1 MVVELKMNQ
10 SAESALAQI
19 RERRYVEALSDYKG
33 KVLLVGVNYDRETKE
48 HTCVIED
55 FIIAK

>member
-19 RERRYVEALSDYKG
+19 KERRYVEALSDYEG

-48 HTCVIED
+48 HTCVIEEL
-55 FIIAK
+55 